1 MKYFSIPS
9 SEMDLSAPTISIPSQ
24 KITWAGEGL
33 QDDRFLFGTDNGLV
47 LECGIHGSLE
57 NMHSIRVAKDEES
70 INAIAFYFDENAL
83 HLAATYAYRYHSEQ
97 LLRESS

>member
-9 SEMDLSAPTISIPSQ
+9 NETDLSAPTISIPSQ

-47 LECGIHGSLE
+47 LECGIHGFLE

-70 INAIAFYFDENAL
+70 INAIAFYFDEKRPSPSSY
-83 HLAATYAYRYHSEQ
+83 YAHRYHSEQ